1 MNNGLRCDCEAE
13 AEASKYLRAMK
24 LSEACRTDTDL
35 QQGVVYEDVLVL
47 CLHHVVPLGPETRH
61 VAVHVHGLLV
71 LHPLQH
77 GVYHNE
83 GPGPAYPC
91 TAVCDHRS
99 TVRSVELVD
108 PSDELEE
115 GGAVLGYAVV
125 RPGRELELLDLSP
138 VCVTHLK
145 HCWVRRR
152 VQLSWGGLIY
162 LMVTTIQFYLVGG
175 GYCSYNIWASLVIML
190 YIIYCEVGN
199 NNVGTYTAML
209 QQQLSYTSQ

>member
-83 GPGPAYPC
+83 GAGATHPGA
-91 TAVCDHRS
+91 AVSDHRAA
-99 TVRSVELVD
+99 VRRVELVD

-115 GGAVLGYAVV
+115 GSAVLGNTVV
-125 RPGRELELLDLSP
+125 RPGRELELLHLPP
-138 VCVTHLK
+138 VCVTHLE
-145 HCWVRRR
+145 HDSV
-152 VQLSWGGLIY
+152 SSGH
-162 LMVTTIQFYLVGG
+162 
-175 GYCSYNIWASLVIML
+175 YCAAS
-190 YIIYCEVGN
+190 
-199 NNVGTYTAML
+199 TRW
-209 QQQLSYTSQ
+209 